1 MGFCGL
7 VTSRILQIRGEV
19 LFPAFKSLVTLGTK
33 KMQNPQINYL
43 EEILNLNTLK
53 KGNS

>member
-19 LFPAFKSLVTLGTK
+19 LFPAFKCLMTLGTK
-33 KMQNPQINYL
+33 KNAKSSNKLSRRNFEFKYS
-43 EEILNLNTLK
+43 EK
-53 KGNS
+53 RK